1 MQKVQQLIE
10 EIKELKNDISHR
22 SALRV
27 FSLLENNR
35 KLFLE
40 KMDETDFNYLL
51 NCFEEISNSNA
62 RDYGT
67 VSYKSEYL
75 KQFELLLFHLDK
87 II

>member
-10 EIKELKNDISHR
+10 EIKELKNDVSHR
-22 SALRV
+22 AALRV

-40 KMDETDFNYLL
+40 KMDAADFNYLL
-51 NCFEEISNSNA
+51 KCFEEISNSNTK
-62 RDYGT
+62 DYGT
-67 VSYKSEYL
+67 AAYKNEYL
-75 KQFELLLFHLDK
+75 KQFELLLFHMDK